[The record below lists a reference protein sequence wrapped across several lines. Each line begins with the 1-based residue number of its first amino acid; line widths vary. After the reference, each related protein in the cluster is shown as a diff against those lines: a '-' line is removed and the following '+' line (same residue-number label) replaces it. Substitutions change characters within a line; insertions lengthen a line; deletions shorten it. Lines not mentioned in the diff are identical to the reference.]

1 MKVLMFNELW
11 IQALVTETLSQVFIH
26 NNRADRVLQRSLASH
41 PALSEK
47 DRGQIVDAV
56 YDIIRY
62 IRRLETAMEMSGEP
76 SAADP
81 DRWYDAWQLW
91 RGLRPA
97 AGEADSELVRRIE
110 SPDLPRAVRES
121 VPDWLDARGVA
132 ERGVTWDA
140 LLAALNEKPQLVLRA
155 NTLKTPAGP
164 FFDSVRDSGVPW
176 HPLED
181 APEAVVLEAFA
192 PVFQWP
198 AFKQG
203 WFEIQDA
210 ASQMVAPFVEVR
222 PGMRVVDACCGSG
235 GKTLHL
241 AALMRNRGRII
252 ALDVDAE
259 KLAELEK
266 RARRAGATIIET
278 RLITSTKIIKR
289 LADSADRVLL
299 DVPCSG
305 TGVLRRNPDI
315 KWRLRPEDLTRL
327 LEEQQ
332 HLLSYYSR
340 MVKPGGRLVYATCSV
355 LPSEGEDQVRPFLQ
369 SFAERFSL
377 VEEKRLDPH
386 TFGFDG
392 FYMAA
397 LQRTSL

>member
-1 MKVLMFNELW
+1 MKVSMFNELW

-26 NNRADRVLQRSLASH
+26 HNRADRVLQRSLASH
-41 PALSEK
+41 SALSEG

-62 IRRLETAMEMSGEP
+62 LRRLETALQMSGEP
-76 SAADP
+76 AAGDP
-81 DRWYDAWQLW
+81 DKWYDAWQLW

-97 AGEADSELVRRIE
+97 AGEADALLLHRIE

-121 VPDWLDARGVA
+121 VPDWMDARGFS
-132 ERGVTWDA
+132 ERGESWDA
-140 LLAALNEKPQLVLRA
+140 LLTALNKKPQLVLRA
-155 NTLKTPAGP
+155 NTLKTPANQ
-164 FFDSVRDSGVPW
+164 FFALLRDSGIPW
-176 HPLED
+176 HPLEG
-181 APEAVVLEAFA
+181 APEAVVLDAFA

-198 AFKQG
+198 SFKQG

-210 ASQMVAPFVEVR
+210 ASQMVAPFMVAR

-241 AALMRNRGRII
+241 SALMQNRGRII

-266 RARRAGATIIET
+266 RARRAGAGIIET
-278 RLITSTKIIKR
+278 RLITSTKVIKR

-315 KWRLRPEDLTRL
+315 KWRMQPEDLQRL
-327 LEEQQ
+327 LAEQQ

-355 LPSEGEDQVRPFLQ
+355 LPSEGEEQVRTFLQ
-369 SFAERFSL
+369 SFAERFKL

-392 FYMAA
+392 FYMAGLERIA
-397 LQRTSL
+397 